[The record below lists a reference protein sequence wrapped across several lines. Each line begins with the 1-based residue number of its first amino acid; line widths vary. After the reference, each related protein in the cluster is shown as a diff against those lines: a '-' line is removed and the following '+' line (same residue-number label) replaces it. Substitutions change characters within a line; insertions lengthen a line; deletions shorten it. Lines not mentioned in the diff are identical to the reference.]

1 LSSGGHHAQYL
12 ECVMRGWI
20 AASRPGELL
29 VIVSQQ
35 TAADHPELLALAEA
49 AAGVDVQVAR
59 DTGESRLHFT
69 PGRIADELRNRRIA
83 REYAVRV
90 RADHLVF
97 MHLDGVQLALA
108 ADFRFAWPLTI
119 SGIYFRPSLHYAA
132 LGMTLTRKEKIVS
145 AGKRLVLL
153 AVFRNPH
160 LRTVFS
166 LDPLAVPRLA
176 KLARHTECV
185 FLPEPLW
192 VPPAGAPVP
201 EVVRSVDSGRRRLVI
216 FGFLDARKGIRQV
229 LAALDSLPQAAQ
241 RRLALVLA
249 GQFAAPERQSLLDAL
264 AAFTASAD
272 VTVAVTDGAVPEAEI
287 QPLIAACDLAL
298 VTYQRHVGSSGV
310 LLRAAAAGIPV
321 IASDYGL
328 VGATTRKHSLGLV
341 LDARSP
347 EAIAHAI
354 ENWLDDSSTIGF
366 DPAKASAFAR
376 ANTAEAFA
384 ETLLTQLLGPAGA
397 PLS

>member
-1 LSSGGHHAQYL
+1 
-12 ECVMRGWI
+12 MRGWI

-29 VIVSQQ
+29 VVVSQQ
-35 TAADHPELLALAEA
+35 TATDHPELLELAETTD
-49 AAGVDVQVAR
+49 GIDVEVAR
-59 DTGESRLHFT
+59 EDDASRPRFI
-69 PGRIADELRNRRIA
+69 PGRVAAELRNRRIA
-83 REYAVRV
+83 REHAERL

-119 SGIYFRPSLHYAA
+119 SGIYFRPSLHYTS
-132 LGMTLTRKEKIVS
+132 LGMALTRKERIVS

-176 KLARHTECV
+176 KLARHTDCV

-201 EVVRSVDSGRRRLVI
+201 EVARNLDSGRRRLVI
-216 FGFLDARKGIRQV
+216 FGFLDARKGIREV

-241 RRLALVLA
+241 RQLALVLA
-249 GQFAAPERQSLLDAL
+249 GRFAAPERQSLLDAL
-264 AAFTASAD
+264 DTFAASAD
-272 VTVAVTDGAVPEAEI
+272 VTVAITDGAVPEAEI

-321 IASDYGL
+321 VASDYGL
-328 VGATTRKHSLGLV
+328 VGATTREHGLGLA

-347 EAIAHAI
+347 EAIARAI
-354 ENWLDDSSTIGF
+354 ENWLGDPSTIGF
-366 DPAKASAFAR
+366 DPARASAFAR

-384 ETLLTQLLGPAGA
+384 ETLLTQLLGPAVA
-397 PLS
+397 PVS

>member
-1 LSSGGHHAQYL
+1 
-12 ECVMRGWI
+12 MRGWI
-20 AASRPGELL
+20 ATSRPGELI
-29 VIVSQQ
+29 VVVSQQ
-35 TAADHPELLALAEA
+35 TAADHPELLALAETA
-49 AAGVDVQVAR
+49 GGVDLQVAR
-59 DTGESRLHFT
+59 DAGESRLRFA
-69 PGRIADELRNRRIA
+69 PGRVAAEQHNRRIA
-83 REYAVRV
+83 REHAERV
-90 RADHLVF
+90 QADHLVF

-119 SGIYFRPSLHYAA
+119 SGIYFRPSLHYAT
-132 LGMTLTRKEKIVS
+132 LGMTLTRKERIVS
-145 AGKRLVLL
+145 AVKRLVLL

-192 VPPAGAPVP
+192 VPPAGAPAP
-201 EVVRSVDSGRRRLVI
+201 EVVRSLDSGRRRLVI

-229 LAALDSLPQAAQ
+229 LAALNSLPQAAQ
-241 RRLALVLA
+241 RRLTLVLA

-328 VGATTRKHSLGLV
+328 VGATTREHGLGLA

-347 EAIAHAI
+347 EAIARAI

-366 DPAKASAFAR
+366 DPAKAAAFAR
-376 ANTAEAFA
+376 ANTAETFA
-384 ETLLTQLLGPAGA
+384 ETLLTQLLGRAEA
-397 PLS
+397 PVA